1 MEDNTTLN
9 QDGQA
14 TETTGQED
22 IMEAI
27 RKINAG
33 EFDEFDD
40 EDEVPEDED
49 KEPEESDEEPED
61 DEPSD
66 DDLDVDE
73 DEEPSTEDTEPA
85 KKVQSKEENA
95 RFARERRERETQA
108 RIDAEIEKVRSESPE
123 FQLAKQLSELYGTT
137 PDVIMAQI
145 KEQQLQDQAKA
156 QNVPVEVLKR
166 QQESDERATKLE
178 KELNQVRF
186 QLWNN
191 NIGLEKDRLA
201 SEFPMLSSEDMDSA
215 VDYILNVARN
225 VDLPLKQAVYAV
237 HGEKI
242 INGLKQQ
249 TEQEIL
255 AKESGR
261 SKRSRS
267 IQSGKPSKVESLTDE
282 ERYVAKQLG
291 MTEEDYLKY
300 K

>member
-1 MEDNTTLN
+1 MEDNTLN
-9 QDGQA
+9 QGGQA
-14 TETTGQED
+14 TETSGQED
-22 IMEAI
+22 LMEAI

-33 EFDEFDD
+33 EFDDFDD
-40 EDEVPEDED
+40 EDVAEDDDKQDDEV
-49 KEPEESDEEPED
+49 DEEPETD
-61 DEPSD
+61 GDELD
-66 DDLDVDE
+66 DDLVDE
-73 DEEPSTEDTEPA
+73 DETDEEVEESEPT

-95 RFARERRERETQA
+95 RFAKERRERETQA

-145 KEQQLQDQAKA
+145 KEQKLQEEAKA
-156 QNVPVEVLKR
+156 QNIPVEVLKR

-178 KELNQVRF
+178 NELNQVRF
-186 QLWNN
+186 QLWNH

-215 VDYILNVARN
+215 VDYILKVARN

-242 INGLKQQ
+242 IDGLKQQ

-261 SKRSRS
+261 SKRSRN
-267 IQSGKPSKVESLTDE
+267 IQGGKPSKVENLSDE
-282 ERYVAKQLG
+282 EKYVAKALG